1 MVLGD
6 LGVSGISM
14 FSMMDLDMRMILEMW
29 ILPWM
34 ILRSRFCLVDRWSR
48 RFYHNTRI
56 TRIQRIMDNYVLLLF
71 RHESV
76 TLFLLYRII
85 AIICIFIIYV
95 IIDIRLNV
103 S

>member
-34 ILRSRFCLVDRWSR
+34 ILMTSILPRDPKMSRG
-48 RFYHNTRI
+48 
-56 TRIQRIMDNYVLLLF
+56 
-71 RHESV
+71 SV
-76 TLFLLYRII
+76 VTTFL
-85 AIICIFIIYV
+85 
-95 IIDIRLNV
+95 